1 MPTPINVI
9 KLTICIFNDISII
22 NFNEF
27 FYDKGGMKRR
37 LSVANSLVGSP
48 KIVYLDEPS
57 TGLDP
62 ASRRTLWDCII
73 NAKESNN
80 KSIVLTTHSMEEA
93 DALCD
98 RLAIMARGKL
108 RCLGKAAELKLRF
121 GSGFTFTVTINTSAM
136 SGGDIQARQQEMHQY
151 VMSMFP
157 SASLLSEPIAG
168 TSQYE
173 INRKDVILSDVFTN
187 MEDETVIQKYNI
199 TDWAITETTL
209 DECFLKVRFN
219 LLTVCIDC

>member
-1 MPTPINVI
+1 MLETKFAFSLEYPTLFLSTLPEVDSVI
-9 KLTICIFNDISII
+9 
-22 NFNEF
+22 EF
-27 FYDKGGMKRR
+27 DVGV
-37 LSVANSLVGSP
+37 LSV
-48 KIVYLDEPS
+48 
-57 TGLDP
+57 
-62 ASRRTLWDCII
+62 C
-73 NAKESNN
+73 
-80 KSIVLTTHSMEEA
+80 
-93 DALCD
+93 
-98 RLAIMARGKL
+98 
-108 RCLGKAAELKLRF
+108 
-121 GSGFTFTVTINTSAM
+121 
-136 SGGDIQARQQEMHQY
+136 
-151 VMSMFP
+151 SMFP